1 MKNSGAAVCISNHY
15 NAGRGSGAEVIHSIY
30 SKSDLAFLTAEALK
44 NAGMPLRRVFSRK
57 NENGKDYYYMH
68 RQTGSVET
76 VIVEYGF
83 LDSSPDMK
91 KLNVRSFRLKLA
103 EQAALAAVKYLNG
116 KITSIYLVQTGA
128 FKEKEK
134 ANQLCEELKRKGYAA
149 FIKRE
154 G

>member
-1 MKNSGAAVCISNHY
+1 
-15 NAGRGSGAEVIHSIY
+15 
-30 SKSDLAFLTAEALK
+30 
-44 NAGMPLRRVFSRK
+44 
-57 NENGKDYYYMH
+57 
-68 RQTGSVET
+68 
-76 VIVEYGF
+76 
-83 LDSSPDMK
+83 MK